1 MPFWITATEGYTA
14 FGARSGLKQLVADYW
29 GRNLGIGMMVLG
41 ALALVGLHTAE

>member
-1 MPFWITATEGYTA
+1 MEGYAT

-41 ALALVGLHTAE
+41 ALALVGLHQPE